1 MARSKMRST
10 APAIAGLWCRKGRMR
25 FGTESHPLA
34 HGKRRQDVIDEMGG
48 GLDHAI
54 TPVVGTVEPSLAVF
68 IHHEASRHSRRKV
81 IIAR

>member
-1 MARSKMRST
+1 VVQEG
-10 APAIAGLWCRKGRMR
+10 PDAGHRAKRGRN
-25 FGTESHPLA
+25 GEHPLA
-34 HGKRRQDVIDEMGG
+34 HGKRRQNVIDEMGG